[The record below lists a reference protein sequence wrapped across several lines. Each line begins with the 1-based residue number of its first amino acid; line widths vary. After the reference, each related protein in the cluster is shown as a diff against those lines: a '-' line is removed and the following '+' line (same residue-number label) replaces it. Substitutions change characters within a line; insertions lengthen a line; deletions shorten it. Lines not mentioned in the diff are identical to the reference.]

1 MVGRLIQ
8 VAKSAYQ
15 YPLILKQLWHTP
27 LVQTPNQE
35 VVYRDQKR
43 YTYRQIGDRIGRL
56 ASALDKIG
64 VRPGHTVG
72 VLGRSTRPFLSAAR
86 GIR

>member
-27 LVQTPNQE
+27 LVQTPDQE

-43 YTYRQIGDRIGRL
+43 FTYRQIGDRIGRL
-56 ASALDKIG
+56 ASALTKSAFAQAIRSAFSIG
-64 VRPGHTVG
+64 TATGSWKPSSQSR
-72 VLGRSTRPFLSAAR
+72 
-86 GIR
+86 